1 MAQTEDTVEVVPKIM
16 EGSENPGRIAMSE
29 ERLAKVRQSFT
40 VDELKVL
47 SEERRFALICPPAL
61 DAVEILEL
69 YMHKWLYSLEIIGF
83 ARKVVVIAIKEWLR
97 HFVRPG
103 KDGLAEGGTICVG
116 DLAIAGLRVAYVAIG
131 AEDHLVNPKLVDA
144 VGVSRELLA
153 GICSHTAEMVVE
165 VVGSNGMAYISAL
178 AMCEWVVVGVMAEYR
193 ESIKNWPIVRA
204 QAAHMANQFLRTN
217 MRRVQLPKDAP
228 GHMSTVALGCGV
240 FMLAVKQ
247 WERFSMLID
256 DLVGITGEPKASI
269 RNAERDVLAALD
281 WNIFYSEEL
290 LGTLYEFRPTKEVH
304 EFVLF
309 SDYTDGLIA
318 ARNV

>member
-1 MAQTEDTVEVVPKIM
+1 MAESEPAIVAPKVM
-16 EGSENPGRIAMSE
+16 QGSENPGRIAMSE
-29 ERLAKVRQSFT
+29 ERLGKVRRSFT
-40 VDELKVL
+40 VKELKAL
-47 SEERRFALICPPAL
+47 DEEQRFALICPPAL

-69 YMHKWLYSLEIIGF
+69 YMHGWLYSLEIIGF

-97 HFVRPG
+97 HFVRASG
-103 KDGLAEGGTICVG
+103 DGVEGGSICVG
-116 DLAIAGLRVAYVAIG
+116 DLAIAGLRVAYVAID

-144 VGVSRELLA
+144 VGISREMLA
-153 GICSHTAEMVVE
+153 GICNHTGKMVVE

-193 ESIKNWPIVRA
+193 HSIKNGPIVQA

-217 MRRVQLPKDAP
+217 MRRVQLPKGAP
-228 GHMSTVALGCGV
+228 GHLSNIALGCGV

-247 WERFSMLID
+247 WERFSILID

-269 RNAERDVLAALD
+269 RNAERDVLAALE

-290 LGTLYEFRPTKEVH
+290 LSTLYEFQPTKEVH
-304 EFVLF
+304 EYELF
-309 SDYTDGLIA
+309 CDFTDGLIA
-318 ARNV
+318 ARNA